1 MFSEKPK
8 KGSATQHVL
17 PATNEKLFMPRGR
30 NLHPLDAFC
39 PAIKFTRP
47 SLAISIDLEKE
58 CWKMVKYLA
67 MVAALLA
74 SLAITENAFARHG
87 CRSCGGGYAGGYSGG
102 CPGGT
107 CSVQYAAPGKMAVTT
122 NAPPGLAA
130 APAPASIPVVTT
142 AQPTPTNYAYTPAR
156 RGLFGR
162 R

>member
-1 MFSEKPK
+1 
-8 KGSATQHVL
+8 
-17 PATNEKLFMPRGR
+17 MPRGR